1 MEKRPGW
8 GVALSPLS
16 WPLVTLT
23 VYVICYLASSAR
35 RSLMS
40 LRMSEEAEQHLYL
53 H

>member
-1 MEKRPGW
+1 MEKRPLG
-8 GVALSPLS
+8 GVALFLCPLS
-16 WPLVTLT
+16 FVTLT